1 MEECNNINKLIILQE
16 ELYQKVKKELAKT
29 EKGKR
34 VKIYKLQ
41 INLSRSEALISLI
54 LDEEDFY
61 INKSKTYLIGINEE
75 QNKKELERI
84 KNNLKRIEM
93 REKY

>member
-1 MEECNNINKLIILQE
+1 MEECNNINKLIIMQE
-16 ELYQKVKKELAKT
+16 ELYQNVKKELAKT

-41 INLSRSEALISLI
+41 INMSRSEALISLI
-54 LDEEDFY
+54 IDEEDFY
-61 INKSKTYLIGINEE
+61 INKSRTYLIGINKQENE
-75 QNKKELERI
+75 KELERI
-84 KNNLKRIEM
+84 KNKLKRIEM

>member
-1 MEECNNINKLIILQE
+1 MEECNNINKLINLQE

-41 INLSRSEALISLI
+41 VNMSRSEALISLI
-54 LDEEDFY
+54 IDEEDFY
-61 INKSKTYLIGINEE
+61 INKSRIYLIGINKQQDE
-75 QNKKELERI
+75 KELERI
-84 KNNLKRIEM
+84 KNKLKRIEM

>member
-41 INLSRSEALISLI
+41 LNLSRSEALLSLI
-54 LDEEDFY
+54 
-61 INKSKTYLIGINEE
+61 
-75 QNKKELERI
+75 
-84 KNNLKRIEM
+84 NLKRIEM

>member
-41 INLSRSEALISLI
+41 LNLSRSEALLSLI
-54 LDEEDFY
+54 IDEEDFY
-61 INKSKTYLIGINEE
+61 INKSRTYLIGIDEE
-75 QNKKELERI
+75 QNKKELDSLYI
-84 KNNLKRIEM
+84 YLD
-93 REKY
+93 YLFL

>member
-1 MEECNNINKLIILQE
+1 MEECNNINKLILLQE

-41 INLSRSEALISLI
+41 INMSRSEALLSLI
-54 LDEEDFY
+54 IDEEDFY
-61 INKSKTYLIGINEE
+61 INKSRTYLIGVNRQQNE
-75 QNKKELERI
+75 KELERI
-84 KNNLKRIEM
+84 KNKLKRIEM

>member
-1 MEECNNINKLIILQE
+1 MEKWQEINKLIEMQE

-41 INLSRSEALISLI
+41 VNMSRSEALLSLI
-54 LDEEDFY
+54 INEEDFY
-61 INKSKTYLIGINEE
+61 INKSRTYLIGINEE

-84 KNNLKRIEM
+84 KNKLKRIEV